1 MEGRV
6 DIRKLTLEELVGVVS
21 IYPWYSGAR
30 RELCARMSRMG
41 EEALSDRQFADA
53 ALHMPSRRILADMV
67 RGSMQQ
73 DWADAEV
80 EDIIKSYAEQ
90 QRSEEVAVKKVY
102 AGVGDYFSQEEY
114 DQVRRDEDNVF
125 SRYAAK
131 ARNSKSEPADAPA
144 EPVFDLYTETL
155 DEGPFYY
162 LAVIDSSA
170 YDPDW
175 SNNFDVAVA
184 RAGSEPADAAETLPE
199 AGNPLAMALLA
210 LMAVGVGGLRR
221 RF

>member
-80 EDIIKSYAEQ
+80 EDIIKSYTEQ

-131 ARNSKSEPADAPA
+131 ARNSKAEPADAPA

-155 DEGPFYY
+155 AQIYAEQGYYEQAKDIYSKLILAYPEKNAYFAALIQKLDE
-162 LAVIDSSA
+162 L
-170 YDPDW
+170 
-175 SNNFDVAVA
+175 N
-184 RAGSEPADAAETLPE
+184 
-199 AGNPLAMALLA
+199 
-210 LMAVGVGGLRR
+210 
-221 RF
+221 